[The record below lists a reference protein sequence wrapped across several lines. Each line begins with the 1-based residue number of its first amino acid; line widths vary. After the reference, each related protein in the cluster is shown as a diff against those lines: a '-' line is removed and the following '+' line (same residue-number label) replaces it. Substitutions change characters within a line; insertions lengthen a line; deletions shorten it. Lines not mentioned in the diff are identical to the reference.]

1 MLSNFKGNRDYH
13 AYIILQ
19 FYYQKEDPYNNQE
32 YYERIADHI
41 ISESVYMPDS
51 DFNELNYI
59 NTELPQNGT
68 GKIIKS
74 MVTEPLDV
82 Q

>member
-13 AYIILQ
+13 DYIILQ
-19 FYYQKEDPYNNQE
+19 FYYQKEDTYHNQE